1 MENKNNK
8 SRKIFAVIL
17 IALLL
22 VITNFIT
29 FYLTKYLPV
38 FTGKSIIIDA
48 GDSVAAENINKL
60 IYLKNQLKEHYLW
73 EVDEQ
78 ALWDGALKG
87 LMSGTG
93 DPYSGYLTQKEYAAY
108 KESASGS
115 YVGIGIQVTNNEA
128 GNIQITKVFAD
139 SPAAKAGIQI
149 GDIVISA
156 DDQSLIGVATDYG
169 VTFIKGAEG
178 TTVKIGILRGSEE
191 IHLDIVRAK
200 INTPNVTYEMLDNN
214 IGYIHIYEFIHKS
227 AENPLG
233 TAERFNEAVAELNK
247 AGMKGLILDLRQ
259 NPGGNVSDALDIA
272 DALLPDCDII
282 YTLDNKEDKQVES
295 SDAACINVP
304 VVTLIDGYSASA
316 SEIVAAALQDNK
328 AAVIVGTKSFGKGII
343 QTLIPMTDGSMYKYT
358 FREYYAPSGTKIHK
372 IGITPDVVVEKGAAY
387 DKILIEDIPHDKDV
401 QLLKAIEVM
410 KEKIK

>member
-1 MENKNNK
+1 MEKKNNK
-8 SRKIFAVIL
+8 SRKMFAVIL
-17 IALLL
+17 VVLLL

-48 GDSVAAENINKL
+48 GDAVAAENINKL
-60 IYLKNQLKEHYLW
+60 IYLKDQLKENFLW

-93 DPYSGYLTQKEYAAY
+93 DPYSGYLTKKEYAAY
-108 KESASGS
+108 KESVSGS

-128 GNIQITKVFAD
+128 GNIQITKVFAN
-139 SPAAKAGIQI
+139 SPAAKAGLQI
-149 GDIVISA
+149 GDVIISA
-156 DDQSLIGVATDYG
+156 DDKSLIGVATDYG
-169 VTFIKGAEG
+169 VTFIKGTEG
-178 TTVKIGILRGSEE
+178 TTVKIGIVRGSEE
-191 IHLDIVRAK
+191 LSFTIARAV
-200 INTPNVTYEMLDNN
+200 IEQVTLTYEMLDNN
-214 IGYIHIYEFIHKS
+214 IGYIHVYEFI
-227 AENPLG
+227 NG
-233 TAERFNEAVAELNK
+233 TSEKFDQAVAELNK

-272 DALLPDCDII
+272 DALLPKCDII

-295 SDAACINVP
+295 SDAACITVP

-372 IGITPDVVVEKGAAY
+372 IGITPDVIVEKGAAY
-387 DKILIEDIPHDKDV
+387 DKTLIEDIPHDKDT

-410 KEKIK
+410 KQKIK